1 MQFKILKSK
10 DNVEGLLDSNI
21 GASTLTI
28 PLEAGDGASFPATYT
43 GTTTSLGSTILLNKT
58 GIGASGVAVGDF
70 IENITDGSHA
80 FVIGVNTDSLNT
92 TVLNGGSDNT
102 WQNADAYAVNRF
114 IATLNKRDADG
125 VITDYEKVL
134 IDSRATDILTVNASG
149 RGYDGSVAQT
159 FVASDYVNIFVT
171 DLHLSELRKALA
183 EMAQNIDLRYT
194 KTEIDALLQARNWKQ
209 PVRVASTAALTLATG
224 FENGDTIDGVALVT
238 GDRILI
244 KDQASPIEN
253 GIYTVNASGAPT
265 RATDFDAGETVTDS
279 VVPVDLGTSNADT
292 VWICTSSNPTV
303 GTDNVVFVQIA
314 ASLAKAT
321 TAQALAGTED
331 TAYITPEKLRAAI
344 VDWPHVEFFKNIS
357 FTSTPSDAGTDTP
370 GTTVSVTPLAHLDSG
385 DLVVIFAHY
394 KGAVTLTMS
403 DTGGQSWTALTAAAE
418 GSNMTSRIFYCL
430 FNGTWSSTPSV
441 TNTAGTLALTVS
453 MSAFRGVHQST
464 PIDVTDTGASYAAPG
479 GSFDVTITG
488 ITTLTNNALV
498 VAFWTSE
505 DDNTWTL
512 QTANWRNLGGV
523 AQVRNGSGT
532 DQSMS
537 TGYFRMPAA
546 GGCGNV
552 TNRQATL
559 GGDAGTTHIFAI
571 KPADGDVVRPVD
583 LWVKKTSKFYKVKCI
598 GAGGGG
604 GSGRSTNN
612 ATARYGGG
620 GGGGGGSNERTFQA
634 ADLPTDIVVTIGI
647 GGAGGAAATG
657 AAGNVGTVGGN
668 TSFSTYLTAFGGGG
682 GAAGVASNQSG
693 GGGGGAGGV
702 GEAGT
707 TAASL
712 GGVPAVTAGVVGAGG
727 MGGGGVL
734 GGAGAGAEYGGAGGG
749 GVSSIGTAM
758 AGGSSINA
766 APGGGAGGEGAGG
779 GGGGAAGGV
788 SGSWTAGGGG
798 AGAAATSGVGTAGT
812 DSTTLACG
820 TGGGGGGAAG
830 SADAVGG
837 AGGAGG
843 DPGAGGGGGGAA
855 TNLASGVGGRG
866 GDGATQVFSW

>member
-1 MQFKILKSK
+1 MQYKILKSK

-28 PLEAGDGASFPATYT
+28 PLEAGDGANFPATYN
-43 GTTTSLGSTILLNKT
+43 GTTTSLGSSILLMKT
-58 GIGASGVAVGDF
+58 GIGASGVAIGDF

-80 FVIGVNTDSLNT
+80 FVIGVDTDSLNT

-102 WQNADAYAVNRF
+102 WQNGDTYAVNRF
-114 IATLNKRDADG
+114 VVTLNKRDADG

-134 IDSRATDILTVNASG
+134 IDSRSTDILTVNASG

-159 FVASDYVNIFVT
+159 FVASDFVNIFVA

-183 EMAQNIDLRYT
+183 EMATNIDLRYT
-194 KTEIDALLQARNWKQ
+194 KSEIDALLQARNWKQ
-209 PVRVASTAALTLATG
+209 SVRVSTTVAGTLATS
-224 FENGDTIDGVALVT
+224 FENGDTVDGVVLAT

-265 RATDFDAGETVTDS
+265 RAVDFDSGEVVTDS
-279 VVPVDLGTSNADT
+279 VIPVDLGTSNADT
-292 VWICTSSNPTV
+292 VWLCTSSNPTV
-303 GTDNVVFVQIA
+303 GVNNIVFVQLGA
-314 ASLAKAT
+314 TLTKAT
-321 TAQALAGTED
+321 AAQALVGTD
-331 TAYITPEKLRAAI
+331 DATYITPAKLRAAI

-357 FTSTPSDAGTDTP
+357 ITSTPSDAGTDTAGP
-370 GTTVSVTPLAHLDSG
+370 TVVVTPLAHLDAG

-394 KGAVTLTMS
+394 KGAVTLSMS
-403 DTGGQSWTALTAAAE
+403 DTGGQTWTALTAAAE

-430 FNGTWSSTPSV
+430 FNGTWSSSPSV
-441 TNTAGTLALTVS
+441 TNTAGTNALTVS
-453 MSAFRGVHQST
+453 MSAFRGVNQST
-464 PIDVTDTGASYAAPG
+464 PLDVTDTGASYSAPG

-505 DDNTWTL
+505 DDNTWTI
-512 QTANWRNLGGV
+512 QTGSWRNLGGI
-523 AQVRNGSGT
+523 AQIRNGQGT

-537 TGYFRMPAA
+537 TAYLRMPAA
-546 GGCGNV
+546 GACGNV
-552 TNRQATL
+552 TNRQITN

-583 LWVKKTSKFYKVKCI
+583 LWVKKDFKFYKVQCI

-612 ATARYGGG
+612 STARYGGSG
-620 GGGGGGSNERTFQA
+620 GGGGAMVERIFQA
-634 ADLPTDIVVTIGI
+634 ADLPTDVVVSLGT
-647 GGAGGAAATG
+647 GGAGGASATG
-657 AAGNVGTVGGN
+657 ASGNAGSPGGS
-668 TSFSTYLTAFGGGG
+668 TSFSTYVIAY
-682 GAAGVASNQSG
+682 

-702 GEAGT
+702 GSSNSGGGGGGSGGVGAVGT
-707 TAASL
+707 TSSSL
-712 GGVPAVTAGVVGAGG
+712 GGVPAVTAGVTGAGG
-727 MGGGGVL
+727 QGGGGVT
-734 GGAGAGAEYGGAGGG
+734 GAAGAGAEWGGAGGG
-749 GVSSIGTAM
+749 GNTTGTAL
-758 AGGSSINA
+758 AGGSSLYG
-766 APGGGAGGEGAGG
+766 APGGGNGGAGADG
-779 GGGGAAGGV
+779 DGAAGGV

-798 AGAAATSGVGTAGT
+798 AGATATSGNGTAG
-812 DSTTLACG
+812 SNSSTLACG

-830 SADAVGG
+830 AADAVGG
-837 AGGAGG
+837 AGGKGG

-855 TNLASGVGGRG
+855 TNLGSGVGGQG
-866 GDGATQVFSW
+866 GMGAVRVFSW